1 MSLTKNQKNQRTSRA
16 WLFNKTRDSTS
27 RTKKVAK
34 TKKELSEQINK
45 DVMAYINAGGQIQ
58 KCPSCAYSP
67 SEIEKL
73 GDMHKR
79 SIEGAI

>member
-1 MSLTKNQKNQRTSRA
+1 
-16 WLFNKTRDSTS
+16 
-27 RTKKVAK
+27 
-34 TKKELSEQINK
+34 
-45 DVMAYINAGGQIQ
+45 MAYINAGGQIQ